1 VAPKVWTQ
9 TAELAQVGVAGTD
22 GGRTL
27 EELNTPMS
35 FMITIVT
42 REGIVMAA
50 DSRLTLSFPD
60 PNFKDP
66 ANPDSKLLIAVPQ
79 SDATQ
84 KLFLAGERV
93 GISTCGFASIQNTPI
108 SGFIES
114 FILTLSEDISLADTA
129 EVLLQYFQ
137 KIDPK
142 LSTLFHVA
150 GYTFKNGE
158 PPSSELW
165 MVSIAENQKVLTL
178 KGGEQGARWNG
189 ELDII
194 NRIFLQVS
202 IHEILPDPSSGAPK
216 PTGNYLP
223 VPHYGVDFNHLTL
236 QDAVDLAVFA
246 VRTTIETMRFQA
258 RLRSVG
264 GPIDVLVIK
273 STGANW
279 LQRKELK
286 VR

>member
-1 VAPKVWTQ
+1 
-9 TAELAQVGVAGTD
+9 
-22 GGRTL
+22 
-27 EELNTPMS
+27 
-35 FMITIVT
+35 
-42 REGIVMAA
+42 MAA

-66 ANPDSKLLIAVPQ
+66 TNPNNKLFIAVPQ

-84 KLFLAGERV
+84 KLFSARNYI

-114 FILTLSEDISLADTA
+114 FILTLPEEISLADTA
-129 EVLLQYFQ
+129 EALLQYFR
-137 KIDPK
+137 KIDLK
-142 LSTLFHVA
+142 LATFFHIT
-150 GYTFKNGE
+150 GYTLKNGE
-158 PPSSELW
+158 PPSSEIW
-165 MVSIAENQKVLTL
+165 IVSISENQKTLSL
-178 KGGEQGARWNG
+178 KGGQQGARWNG

-194 NRIFLQVS
+194 NRLFLPVGMQ
-202 IHEILPDPSSGAPK
+202 EFKPDAS
-216 PTGNYLP
+216 TGEFKWTGKYLP
-223 VPHYGVDFNHLTL
+223 ATHYGIDFNHLTL

-246 VRTTIETMRFQA
+246 VRTTIDTMRFQG

-279 LQRKELK
+279 LQRKEVK